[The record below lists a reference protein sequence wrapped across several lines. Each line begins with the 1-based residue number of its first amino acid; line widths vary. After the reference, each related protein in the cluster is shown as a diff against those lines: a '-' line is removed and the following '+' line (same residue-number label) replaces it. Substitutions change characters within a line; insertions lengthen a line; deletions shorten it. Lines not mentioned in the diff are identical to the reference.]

1 MSKKELTHVGANGMA
16 EMVNIANKEIS
27 LRTAKASGIIFLP
40 PAIYQL
46 IDNNEI
52 VAAKGPVF
60 NTAIIAGTMAVKNT
74 ASIIPFCHVILIDSC
89 KFNFEFVAEKNH
101 VIVNCTVITNGK
113 TGAEMEA
120 LTGVSVACLTIYDM
134 CKAISPLMEIKD
146 IQLMHKSGGKN
157 DFERA
162 K

>member
-1 MSKKELTHVGANGMA
+1 MSKKELTHIGANGMA
-16 EMVNIANKEIS
+16 EMVNIAGKEIS
-27 LRTAKASGIIFLP
+27 IRTAKASGIIFLP
-40 PAIYQL
+40 AEIYQL
-46 IDNNEI
+46 IDHHEI
-52 VAAKGPVF
+52 VSAKGPVF

-74 ASIIPFCHVILIDSC
+74 ASIIPFCHHILIESC
-89 KFNFEFVAEKNH
+89 KINFEFVPEKNQ
-101 VIVNCTVITNGK
+101 VIVTCEIITSGK

-146 IQLMHKSGGKN
+146 IMLLHKSGGKH

-162 K
+162 

>member
-1 MSKKELTHVGANGMA
+1 MSKNELTHIGANGMA
-16 EMVNIANKEIS
+16 EMVNISEKS
-27 LRTAKASGIIFLP
+27 MSHRTAKAKGVIFLP
-40 PAIYQL
+40 EAIYNL

-52 VAAKGPVF
+52 VSAKGPVF

-74 ASIIPFCHVILIDSC
+74 ASIIPFCHTILIDSC
-89 KFNFEFVAEKNH
+89 KFSFDFDSIKSE
-101 VIVNCTVITNGK
+101 IMVNCEVLTTGK

-146 IQLMHKSGGKN
+146 IKLMHKLGGKH

-162 K
+162 